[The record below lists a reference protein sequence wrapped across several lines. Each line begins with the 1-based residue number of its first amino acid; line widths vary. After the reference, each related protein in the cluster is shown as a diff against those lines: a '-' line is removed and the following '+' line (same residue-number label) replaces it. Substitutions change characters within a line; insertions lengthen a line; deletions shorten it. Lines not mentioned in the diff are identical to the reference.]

1 LSLFVGFAPASH
13 PAFLCGVVID
23 DPKGA
28 YYGGVVAAP
37 AFTETMNFA
46 LRKYNI
52 PPDDPQQ
59 WVAQHA
65 KKSSLV
71 AKEGKP

>member
-1 LSLFVGFAPASH
+1 
-13 PAFLCGVVID
+13 
-23 DPKGA
+23 
-28 YYGGVVAAP
+28 
-37 AFTETMNFA
+37 MNFA